1 MFGLR
6 FCLLAWTSSFPN
18 ALAGETSDEG
28 CLNNSPSH
36 LLLVS
41 FKLFIA
47 VCGRA
52 MSPQVGQNVK
62 SDYDARYVTSDF
74 QSCKYILAFNPGV
87 YRRDRLVDYDL
98 GCKVDLLRVH
108 VRNSNRNCQGNSRCA
123 LKNFEL
129 MGSVDDHTSWNYIG
143 RFTMPDPGLT
153 VSV

>member
-1 MFGLR
+1 M
-6 FCLLAWTSSFPN
+6 
-18 ALAGETSDEG
+18 AL
-28 CLNNSPSH
+28 
-36 LLLVS
+36 
-41 FKLFIA
+41 KLFIA
-47 VCGRA
+47 VCGRV
-52 MSPQVGQNVK
+52 MSPQGNQNVK
-62 SDYDARYVTSDF
+62 SGDYDASYVTSDF

>member
-1 MFGLR
+1 
-6 FCLLAWTSSFPN
+6 
-18 ALAGETSDEG
+18 
-28 CLNNSPSH
+28 
-36 LLLVS
+36 
-41 FKLFIA
+41 
-47 VCGRA
+47 
-52 MSPQVGQNVK
+52 MSPQGGQNVK
-62 SDYDARYVTSDF
+62 SDYDASYVTSDF
-74 QSCKYILAFNPGV
+74 QSCKNILAFNPGV